1 MLRPE
6 EPPPGR
12 GETLE
17 STFFP
22 DSDFLRQIFDE
33 SPDAIVV
40 VDNEDRVLQSSRGFR
55 DLFGYSTAEARGR
68 KINDLVARGSMAS
81 EASGVSRTVLS
92 GEVVRLETLRTHK
105 DGRLIP
111 VSIVG
116 YPVQYGDKQVGV
128 VAVYRDISSQKDT
141 QSQFQ
146 EFLDNIETL
155 ALILDTRGRVAFA
168 NRHVADLV
176 GVPRQDLL
184 GMDWFETCLPEEARE
199 GNRHVFESV
208 LSSSSV
214 RVSGAS
220 PVRTP
225 HGPRL
230 ISWSN
235 ALLRDRYGRPSGVAS
250 LGMDV
255 TDQMAER
262 EGLGRRER
270 ILGAVSFAA
279 DRFLRYGD
287 WEAEIGSFLEKIG
300 RAADASR
307 TYVFRVSGESGGRLV
322 VEYSHEWC
330 SPGIESR
337 TWDEGLRQLVL
348 PESWQ
353 SELLQGRSIDGIVRE
368 MHGEER
374 AILERHSVKSVH
386 VEPVFC
392 GTRLWGFI
400 GFNDCRLERVWSPE
414 ESDALHAAAN
424 ILGAAI
430 QRRQVE
436 GQLRTNMAQYMAL
449 MENLG
454 AGVLAES
461 SDHVILFANSEFC
474 RMFRLSS
481 CNDLIGLQGDLAA
494 RSVSQL
500 FADPQSF
507 LESTATLSAGGAP
520 VSAQEL
526 QMKSGVL
533 LERDYVPIRQ
543 GSELLGHLW
552 LYRDVTEIRRSEQ
565 NALRAQ
571 KLDSL
576 GILAGGIAHD
586 FNNLLTAILG
596 NVSLARM
603 ALDDPDEVAR
613 KLEEAEKASFR
624 ARALTQQLLTFAK
637 GGRPVK
643 KLVDVARILR
653 EVVDFVLS
661 GGKVRCEFRI
671 RSDLWPVEADPEQLA
686 QALSNIALNAQQAMP
701 SGGSITVAASNLDL
715 AVDTPPVTAGCYV
728 HMTIADQGPGIP
740 EEMLPRIFDPYFTT
754 RQDGLGL
761 GLAASYSI
769 VTKHGGH
776 VVAESKPGRGTTI
789 HVYMPASPQVVQ
801 DASEQIDSDITGHG
815 QILVVDDDE
824 MILMVAM
831 DMLTA
836 LGYRVETASDGE
848 SAETLARQASSA
860 GRPFDVAVLDLTI
873 PGGPGGIEIAN
884 RLREIVPG
892 IRLVVSSG
900 YSNDPV
906 LGDPSGFGF
915 DGVATKPYRIEDLG
929 MVLKMVM
936 TRPPCSSR
944 SRER

>member
-1 MLRPE
+1 MPRPE
-6 EPPPGR
+6 DPSPGR
-12 GETLE
+12 GDSPE
-17 STFFP
+17 SSFFP

-40 VDNEDRVLQSSRGFR
+40 VDNEDRVLQSSRGFG
-55 DLFGYSTAEARGR
+55 DLFGYTAAEARGR
-68 KINDLVARGSMAS
+68 KINDLVARGSMAP
-81 EASGVSRTVLS
+81 EASSVSRAVLS
-92 GEVVRLETLRTHK
+92 GEVVRLEAVRTHK
-105 DGRLIP
+105 DGRHIP

-116 YPVQYGDKQVGV
+116 YPVHYGDRQVGV

-146 EFLDNIETL
+146 EFLDNIEML
-155 ALILDTRGRVAFA
+155 ALILDTRGRVVFA
-168 NRHVADLV
+168 NRLAAELA
-176 GVPRQDLL
+176 GMPRQELL
-184 GMDWFETCLPEEARE
+184 GRDWFETCLPEESRE
-199 GNRHVFESV
+199 GIRHAFESV
-208 LSSSSV
+208 LSSSSA
-214 RVSGAS
+214 RESGAS

-225 HGPRL
+225 LGQRL

-255 TDQMAER
+255 SDQVAEK

-287 WEAEIGSFLEKIG
+287 WKAEIGSFLEKIG

-307 TYVFRVSGESGGRLV
+307 TYIFRVSGESGGRLLV
-322 VEYSHEWC
+322 AYAYEWC
-330 SPGIESR
+330 SPGVESR
-337 TWDEGLRQLVL
+337 SWDIELRQLVL

-353 SELLQGRSIDGIVRE
+353 RELLQGRSTGGIVRE
-368 MHGEER
+368 MQGEER
-374 AILERHSVKSVH
+374 SILERHAVKSVH

-392 GTRLWGFI
+392 GARLWGFI
-400 GFNDCRLERVWSPE
+400 GFNDCRSERVWSPE

-424 ILGAAI
+424 ILGAAV

-436 GQLRTNMAQYMAL
+436 GQLRTNMAQYIAL
-449 MENLG
+449 MENLS

-461 SDHVILFANSEFC
+461 PDRVILFANSACC

-481 CNDLIGLQGDLAA
+481 CNDLIGLRGDLAA
-494 RSVSQL
+494 GSVSQL
-500 FADPQSF
+500 FADPQAF
-507 LESTATLSAGGAP
+507 LESTASLAAGGTP

-603 ALDDPDEVAR
+603 ALDDPDEVSR

-624 ARALTQQLLTFAK
+624 ARALTQQLLTFSK

-643 KLVDVARILR
+643 KLMDVARMLR

-671 RSDLWPVEADPEQLA
+671 RNDLWPVEADPEQLA

-701 SGGSITVAASNLDL
+701 SGGTIIVAASNLDL
-715 AVDTPPVTAGCYV
+715 AVDTPPVTAGNYV
-728 HMTIADQGPGIP
+728 HVTIADQGPGIP
-740 EEMLPRIFDPYFTT
+740 EEVLPKIFDPYFTT

-776 VVAESKPGRGTTI
+776 VVAESKGGVGTTI
-789 HVYMPASPQVVQ
+789 HVYIPATRQTLQEAAEQV
-801 DASEQIDSDITGHG
+801 ESDITGHG

-824 MILMVAM
+824 MILSVAK

-836 LGYRVETASDGE
+836 LGYRVETALDADA
-848 SAETLARQASSA
+848 AEALALQAAST

-873 PGGPGGIEIAN
+873 PGGPGGLEIAD
-884 RLREIVPG
+884 RLREILPG
-892 IRLVVSSG
+892 VRMVVSSG

-906 LGDPSGFGF
+906 LGDPAGFGF

-936 TRPPCSSR
+936 SSPPCSSR
-944 SRER
+944 RRES